1 MYVFKHQSY
10 VVLVLFQSEKGCLG
24 EILYRYITGD
34 QFSPDSLL
42 DYLDIS
48 SEYSTL
54 EIANRIESAVHFWR
68 LKYQR
73 KKLNH
78 SKTGLFWG
86 NTMKGLVSD
95 VEKSKLFAHRA
106 DTLLKNLKLH
116 FPALPQTALDM
127 NKIQYNKVHSY
138 YKLRLD

>member
-1 MYVFKHQSY
+1 MRK
-10 VVLVLFQSEKGCLG
+10 LVLFQSEKACLG
-24 EILYRYITGD
+24 EIVYRYITAD

-48 SEYSTL
+48 SEYNTL
-54 EIANRIESAVHFWR
+54 EIANRIESALHLWR
-68 LKYQR
+68 LKYQK

-78 SKTGLFWG
+78 AKVGSFWG
-86 NTMKGLVSD
+86 KGISSD

-116 FPALPQTALDM
+116 FPGLPQTALDM
-127 NKIQYNKVHSY
+127 NKIQYNKVQSSY
-138 YKLRLD
+138 KVVFGLKHLFDLRF